1 MRAVLRVNWLLLAGF
16 LLCTA
21 AAAHA
26 SALRS
31 GNRISISQ
39 GTTLNDEV
47 YAFGQ
52 SVVVVGAV
60 ADDASIFANEIRIAE
75 SGSVAGSANIA
86 GSSVDVAGAVGR
98 NLRLAGSDVT
108 VSGRVG
114 GNAAI
119 AGAEILIA
127 GAGSVGRDLYAAG
140 SNVDVQGRVGRKAT
154 INAEKVTV
162 NAPIGGDVRIDA
174 GKITIGS
181 RAVINGDLVYTSP
194 QKATIDP
201 GARITGRTIHQRQ
214 TEHKSALGPLLWFLR
229 FVGFISLFL
238 TGLILLALA
247 PKTTGDAA
255 ATAFAKPWVSMLIGF
270 VFLIALPAVAVVLIF
285 TLVGIPLALILAA
298 MYLIL
303 IYVSRVVISLAV
315 GNWLISRAG
324 RTGVSRFTAFFVGLL
339 AFVIL
344 TWIPV
349 VGGFVSFVGLL
360 LGLGAL
366 AWERYNFLRQ
376 LRAEE
381 RL

>member
-1 MRAVLRVNWLLLAGF
+1 
-16 LLCTA
+16 
-21 AAAHA
+21 
-26 SALRS
+26 
-31 GNRISISQ
+31 
-39 GTTLNDEV
+39 
-47 YAFGQ
+47 
-52 SVVVVGAV
+52 
-60 ADDASIFANEIRIAE
+60 
-75 SGSVAGSANIA
+75 
-86 GSSVDVAGAVGR
+86 
-98 NLRLAGSDVT
+98 
-108 VSGRVG
+108 
-114 GNAAI
+114 
-119 AGAEILIA
+119 
-127 GAGSVGRDLYAAG
+127 
-140 SNVDVQGRVGRKAT
+140 
-154 INAEKVTV
+154 
-162 NAPIGGDVRIDA
+162 
-174 GKITIGS
+174 
-181 RAVINGDLVYTSP
+181 
-194 QKATIDP
+194 
-201 GARITGRTIHQRQ
+201 
-214 TEHKSALGPLLWFLR
+214 
-229 FVGFISLFL
+229 
-238 TGLILLALA
+238 
-247 PKTTGDAA
+247 
-255 ATAFAKPWVSMLIGF
+255 MLIGF